1 MKEKINALRGKMK
14 NKKGFT
20 LIELIVVIA
29 VIGILVL
36 LAAPKFLGYTKDAH
50 VAAMKADVK
59 TLSNGALVYNIDQET
74 KNGTDSWPTTDVDAA
89 TNGLSTEIEGFEF
102 DADLMKDEYYRS
114 LKNDLDNYFLVE
126 TGVNEGEVFHKTGV
140 EDRNGVTWY
149 GVDTKKGK

>member
-1 MKEKINALRGKMK
+1 MKERINALRGKMK

-59 TLSNGALVYNIDQET
+59 TLSNAALVYNIDQET
-74 KNGTDSWPTTDVDAA
+74 KSGADAWPVTEVTATT
-89 TNGLSTEIEGFEF
+89 TGLGTEITGFEF
-102 DADLMKDEYYRS
+102 DEAIMKDEYYRS
-114 LKNDLDNYFLVE
+114 LKNDLDKYFLVT
-126 TGVNEGEVFHKTGV
+126 TGENEGEVFHKEGV
-140 EDRNGVTWY
+140 EDRNGTKWY
-149 GVDTKKGK
+149 GVDAKK